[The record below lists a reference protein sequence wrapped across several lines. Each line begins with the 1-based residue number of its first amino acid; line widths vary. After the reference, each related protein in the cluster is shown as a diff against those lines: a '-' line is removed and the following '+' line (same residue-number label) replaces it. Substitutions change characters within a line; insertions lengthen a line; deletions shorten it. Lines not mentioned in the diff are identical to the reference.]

1 MARLTKTKLL
11 ALISQEI
18 QNSLGFYSSDLATQ
32 RKNALKYYLGEPLGN
47 EVEGRSS
54 VVSQDLLEVIESILP
69 SLMRMFT
76 QSDKV
81 VNFEPTHPEDVP
93 YAEQITDYCNFIFN
107 HDNDGFGILQSMFKT
122 ALLQKNGFCKVYWKT
137 SKEQK
142 KERYKNL
149 DETQYQALLID
160 DEVEVIDV
168 KENVD
173 EQAEALIEPGMEGF
187 AEQVITSYDVEV
199 RRVKEYGRVAI
210 DPVPPEEVLVSP
222 RAKTLQDCDFIA
234 HRVTK
239 TVSEL
244 INMGFDKKEVESLP
258 SAEMEVF
265 NTEAMIRRNYD
276 DSTAELNVSNIDPS
290 MRVVMITECYMR
302 ADIDGDGIAELR
314 KIVVGGSGNNSYVI
328 LENEE
333 ITVLPFAMCVAIPM
347 PFRFFGLSM
356 YDLLADVQLMSTSIM
371 RQTLDNMYMQNSAR
385 TVVVDGQANL
395 DDLLTTR
402 PGSIVRVKSPN
413 AVTPLATP
421 NFLNEGLSM
430 LKKIDEVK
438 EKRSGVPNQLMGL
451 NPDTI
456 NKSHTTAQSVNQMMQ
471 SSTQRIELIARSF
484 AEGVKEIFKNV
495 LSVVCE
501 YQDRERIIRLRGKFV
516 SIDPREW
523 VNRYDCTVQVGLGTG
538 NQDQRLEVLGKVLG
552 VQEKLLQAGDM
563 GLVTPQNIFNTLESY
578 LQNSGYKDASQFF
591 VNPATVPPKPPKEP
605 QVDPAIQLAQ
615 QDLQMRQQKAQ
626 ADIELKAQKQKAD
639 EMFKAGKLDL
649 DQQKLATDIINK
661 EKGNQMEKEKLASK
675 IIDSAM
681 ISESYR

>member
-54 VVSQDLLEVIESILP
+54 VVSQDILEVVESILP

-173 EQAEALIEPGMEGF
+173 EQAEALIEPGMEGM

-210 DPVPPEEVLVSP
+210 DPVPPEEILVSP

-244 INMGFDKKEVESLP
+244 INMGFDKKDVESLP

-276 DSTAELNVSNIDPS
+276 DSTTELNVSNIDPS

-333 ITVLPFAMCVAIPM
+333 ISVLPFAMCVAIPM

-395 DDLLTTR
+395 DDLLTNR

-413 AVTPLATP
+413 AVTPLQTP

-456 NKSHTTAQSVNQMMQ
+456 NKSHTTAQSVNQMMN

-563 GLVTPQNIFNTLESY
+563 GLVTPQNIYNTLENY

-591 VNPATVPPKPPKEP
+591 VNPATTPPQPPKEP
-605 QVDPAIQLAQ
+605 QVDPAVQLAA
-615 QDLQMRQQKAQ
+615 QDLEMRKQKAQ
-626 ADIELKAQKQKAD
+626 ADIQLKAQKQKAD

-649 DQQKLATDIINK
+649 DQQKLATDIIK
-661 EKGNQMEKEKLASK
+661 QEKGNQMEKEKLASK

>member
-54 VVSQDLLEVIESILP
+54 VVSQDILEVVESILP

-173 EQAEALIEPGMEGF
+173 EQAEALIEPGMEGM

-210 DPVPPEEVLVSP
+210 DPVPPEEILVSP

-234 HRVTK
+234 HRVSK

-244 INMGFDKKEVESLP
+244 INMGFDKKDVESLP

-276 DSTAELNVSNIDPS
+276 DSTTELNVSNIDPS

-333 ITVLPFAMCVAIPM
+333 ISVFPFAMCVAIPM

-413 AVTPLATP
+413 AVTPLQTP

-563 GLVTPQNIFNTLESY
+563 GLVTPQNIYNTLENY

-591 VNPATVPPKPPKEP
+591 VNPATTPPQPPKEP

-639 EMFKAGKLDL
+639 EVFKAGKLDL
-649 DQQKLATDIINK
+649 DQQKLATDIIK
-661 EKGNQMEKEKLASK
+661 QEKGNQMEKEKLASK

>member
-54 VVSQDLLEVIESILP
+54 VVSQDILEVVESILP

-173 EQAEALIEPGMEGF
+173 EQAEVLTEPGMEGM

-210 DPVPPEEVLVSP
+210 DPVPPEEILVSP

-234 HRVTK
+234 HRVSK

-244 INMGFDKKEVESLP
+244 INMGFDKKDVESLP

-276 DSTAELNVSNIDPS
+276 DSTTELNVSNIDPS

-333 ITVLPFAMCVAIPM
+333 ISVLPFAMCVAIPM

-395 DDLLTTR
+395 DDLLTNR

-413 AVTPLATP
+413 AVTPLQTP

-563 GLVTPQNIFNTLESY
+563 GLVTPQNIYNTLENY

-591 VNPATVPPKPPKEP
+591 VNPATTPPQPPKEP
-605 QVDPAIQLAQ
+605 QVDPAVQLAA
-615 QDLQMRQQKAQ
+615 QDLEMRKQKAQ
-626 ADIELKAQKQKAD
+626 ADIQLKAQKQKAD
-639 EMFKAGKLDL
+639 EIFKAGKLDL
-649 DQQKLATDIINK
+649 DQQKLATDIIK
-661 EKGNQMEKEKLASK
+661 QEKGNQMEKEKLASK

>member
-54 VVSQDLLEVIESILP
+54 VVSQDILEVVESILP

-173 EQAEALIEPGMEGF
+173 EQAEVLTEPGMEGM

-210 DPVPPEEVLVSP
+210 DPVPPEEILVSP

-234 HRVTK
+234 HRVSK

-244 INMGFDKKEVESLP
+244 INMGFDKKDVESLP

-276 DSTAELNVSNIDPS
+276 DSTTELNVSNIDPS

-333 ITVLPFAMCVAIPM
+333 ISVLPFAMCVAIPM

-413 AVTPLATP
+413 AVTPLQTP

-456 NKSHTTAQSVNQMMQ
+456 NKSHTTAQSVNQMMN

-538 NQDQRLEVLGKVLG
+538 NQDQRLDVLAKVLG

-563 GLVTPQNIFNTLESY
+563 GLVTPQNIYNTLENY

-591 VNPATVPPKPPKEP
+591 VNPATTPPQPPKEP
-605 QVDPAIQLAQ
+605 QVDPAVQLAA
-615 QDLQMRQQKAQ
+615 QDLEMRKQKAQ
-626 ADIELKAQKQKAD
+626 ADIQLKAQKQKAD

-649 DQQKLATDIINK
+649 DQQKLATDIIK
-661 EKGNQMEKEKLASK
+661 QEKGNQMEKEKLASK

>member
-1 MARLTKTKLL
+1 
-11 ALISQEI
+11 
-18 QNSLGFYSSDLATQ
+18 
-32 RKNALKYYLGEPLGN
+32 
-47 EVEGRSS
+47 

-81 VNFEPTHPEDVP
+81 VNFEPMQPEDVP
-93 YAEQITDYCNFIFN
+93 YAEQISDYCNFVFN
-107 HDNDGFGILQSMFKT
+107 HDNNGFSILQSMFKT
-122 ALLQKNGFCKVYWKT
+122 ALLQKNGFCKVYWKV

-142 KERYKNL
+142 KETYKNL

-160 DEVEVIDV
+160 DEIEVINA
-168 KENVD
+168 EEIVD
-173 EQAEALIEPGMEGF
+173 EESLNGSLES
-187 AEQVITSYDVEV
+187 QVTYDVEV
-199 RRVKEYGRVAI
+199 RRTKEYGRVAI
-210 DPVPPEEVLVSP
+210 DPVPPEEILVSS
-222 RAKTLQDCDFIA
+222 RATSLKDCDFIA
-234 HRVTK
+234 HRVRK
-239 TVSEL
+239 TISEL
-244 INMGFDKKEVESLP
+244 LDMGFKKSDVENLP
-258 SAEMEVF
+258 SAEEEVF
-265 NTEAMIRRNYD
+265 NTEAMVRKNYD
-276 DSTAELNVSNIDPS
+276 DSTSNLEVSDIDPS
-290 MRVVMITECYMR
+290 MRVVQITECYMR
-302 ADIDGDGIAELR
+302 ADVDGDGIAELR
-314 KIVVGGSGNNSYVI
+314 KIIVGGSGYNSYNI

-333 ITVLPFAMCVAIPM
+333 ISILPFAMCVAIPM

-413 AVTPLATP
+413 AVTALQTP
-421 NFLNEGLSM
+421 NFLNEGLAM
-430 LKKIDEVK
+430 MQKIDQLK

-484 AEGVKEIFKNV
+484 AEGVKDLFKNI

-501 YQDRERIIRLRGKFV
+501 YQDRERIIKLRGKFV

-538 NQDQRLEVLGKVLG
+538 NQDQRLDVLQKVLS
-552 VQEKLLQAGDM
+552 VQEKLLQAGGL
-563 GLVTPQNIFNTLESY
+563 GLVTPQNIYNTLENY

-591 VNPATVPPKPPKEP
+591 VNPAQQPPQPPKPK
-605 QVDPAIQLAQ
+605 QQDPAIQLAAK
-615 QDLQMRQQKAQ
+615 DIEMRAAKNQ
-626 ADIELKAQKQKAD
+626 ADIQLKQQKQKAD
-639 EMFKAGKLDL
+639 EMFKAEKLNL
-649 DQQKLATDIINK
+649 DQQKLATDIIKQEQGK
-661 EKGNQMEKEKLASK
+661 EMEKEKLATK

-681 ISESYR
+681 VNERYN